1 MTRPAALLFLAPALL
16 AQEGAPEVPQAPEA
30 IRRFMMQRI
39 QDRVGLSDAQA
50 QKVVDRW
57 QRYFREHTERQRQI
71 NQLRQRFQDIL
82 LGPGG
87 EEQKSARVKPLL
99 DQFMELR
106 RQQAEAKF
114 RFEDDIRADL
124 SPAQQARL
132 VVTVEEIIN
141 QMMKALENRPL
152 LREMRK
158 GALEDGGRPRR
169 RFQ

>member
-1 MTRPAALLFLAPALL
+1 MNQVRMALPALVLLAPALP
-16 AQEGAPEVPQAPEA
+16 AQDAPQAPEA
-30 IRRFMMQRI
+30 VRKFFLQRI

-57 QRYFREHTERQRQI
+57 QRFFREHSDRQQQI
-71 NQLRQRFQDIL
+71 GQLRRRFQDIL
-82 LGPGG
+82 LGPGS
-87 EEQKSARVKPLL
+87 EEQKSAKIKPLL
-99 DQFMELR
+99 EQFMELR
-106 RQQAEAKF
+106 RQQADAKF

-132 VVTVEEIIN
+132 VTTVEEIIT
-141 QMMKALENRPL
+141 QLMKALENRPL

-158 GALEDGGRPRR
+158 EAQEDGGRPRR

>member
-1 MTRPAALLFLAPALL
+1 MTRLALLLLAPALL
-16 AQEGAPEVPQAPEA
+16 AQEAAPEVPQAPEA

-71 NQLRQRFQDIL
+71 GQLRQRFQDIL
-82 LGPGG
+82 LGPGA
-87 EEQKSARVKPLL
+87 EDQKSARVKPLL

-141 QMMKALENRPL
+141 QMAKVLENRPL

-158 GALEDGGRPRR
+158 GAAEDGGRPRR